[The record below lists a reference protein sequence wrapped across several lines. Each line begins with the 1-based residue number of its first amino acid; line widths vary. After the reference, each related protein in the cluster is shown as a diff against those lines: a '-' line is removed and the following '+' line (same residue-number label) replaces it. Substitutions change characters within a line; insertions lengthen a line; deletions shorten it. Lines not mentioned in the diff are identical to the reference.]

1 MAEDGEMNNWRQFQ
15 GTELGALM
23 GQIYGNQNKPK
34 INYPKLQTKAK
45 PLEHKTFI
53 PGGGKIDA
61 EDPRKA
67 TRRTVNLEVPKNF
80 QEKRENV
87 KPIDVI
93 NRRRSADS
101 IKAEM
106 DEIKLRQTHYRPAHV
121 KPISGAEEKERLNQ
135 IFTYKG
141 GKGLPQEL
149 THPMGEMPLEVES
162 RRKEA
167 ERMDAVRIKRGLGPS
182 AGTLAI
188 SGSNGARRGS
198 RGVLSENEQMQEM
211 IRSEIEE
218 RREHLQEM
226 QELGGLKPE
235 KEKQMKLE
243 IARKVAELEGL
254 MRA

>member
-15 GTELGALM
+15 GTELGAMMSQL
-23 GQIYGNQNKPK
+23 YGNQNKPK
-34 INYPKLQTKAK
+34 VNYPKLQTKTSK

-67 TRRTVNLEVPKNF
+67 TRRAVNIDVPKNF
-80 QEKRENV
+80 KERNENV
-87 KPIDVI
+87 QPIDVVY
-93 NRRRSADS
+93 RRRSAES

-106 DEIKLRQTHYRPAHV
+106 DEIKLRQARYRPANV
-121 KPISGAEEKERLNQ
+121 KAYSADEEKERLNQ
-135 IFTYKG
+135 IFAYKG

-149 THPMGEMPLEVES
+149 THPEGEMPLEIAN

-167 ERMDAVRIKRGLGPS
+167 ERAYAVRIKRGLAPR
-182 AGTLAI
+182 AGSLAV
-188 SGSNGARRGS
+188 SGRGNGTGARKA
-198 RGVLSENEQMQEM
+198 LTENEMLAEQVQ
-211 IRSEIEE
+211 SEIDE

-226 QELGGLKPE
+226 QAMGGLKPE

-243 IARKVAELEGL
+243 IARKVAELESL
-254 MRA
+254 L